1 MKVSNLS
8 AISIFTVVIALIFIG
23 IMAVNLVRQKEIQ
36 VKTIKT
42 TGTAQIGGSF
52 ELLNQDG
59 QIVTDKNFH
68 GKHLLMF
75 FGFTNCPDVCPMS
88 MNEIAMTLKL
98 LKDKSDR
105 IQAVFVSVDPE
116 RDTPNSL
123 SNFIGA
129 FDKRIMGL
137 TGTIQQITKITQA
150 YRVYFQKVTTKEKTV
165 QPETDINYQVDH
177 SAITY
182 LMSPSGEFIRH
193 FPYGTNS
200 EEMANDILSRL

>member
-1 MKVSNLS
+1 MKVFNPS
-8 AISIFTVVIALIFIG
+8 AISFVAVGIALIVIG
-23 IMAVNLVRQKEIQ
+23 IMTVNLVRQKEIQ

-52 ELLNQDG
+52 ELINHDG
-59 QIVTDKNFH
+59 QIVTDEDFH

-88 MNEIAMTLKL
+88 MNEISQTLKL
-98 LKDKSDR
+98 LKSKSDR

-116 RDTPNSL
+116 RDTPKSL

-129 FDKRIMGL
+129 FDKRITGL
-137 TGTIQQITKITQA
+137 TGTIQQIKEITNA
-150 YRVYFQKVTTKEKTV
+150 YRVYFQKVVTKNKRV
-165 QPETDINYQVDH
+165 QPETGINYQVDH

-182 LMSPSGEFIRH
+182 LMSPSGDFIRH

-200 EEMANDILSRL
+200 DEMAKDILSRL

>member
-1 MKVSNLS
+1 MKVFNPS
-8 AISIFTVVIALIFIG
+8 AISFVAVGIALIVIG
-23 IMAVNLVRQKEIQ
+23 IMTVNLVRQKEIQ

-52 ELLNQDG
+52 ELINHDG
-59 QIVTDKNFH
+59 QIVTDKDFH

-123 SNFIGA
+123 SKFIGA
-129 FDKRIMGL
+129 FDKRVTGL
-137 TGTIQQITKITQA
+137 TGTIQQIKEITKA
-150 YRVYFQKVTTKEKTV
+150 YRVYFQKVITEKNQV
-165 QPETDINYQVDH
+165 QPETGMNYQVDH
-177 SAITY
+177 SAIIY

>member
-1 MKVSNLS
+1 MNVSNPW
-8 AISIFTVVIALIFIG
+8 AISIVAAVIALIVIG
-23 IMAVNLVRQKEIQ
+23 TVATNLVSQKEIQ
-36 VKTIKT
+36 VRTIKS
-42 TGTAQIGGSF
+42 TGTAKIGGSF
-52 ELLNQDG
+52 ELLNHNG

-68 GKHLLMF
+68 GKYLLMF
-75 FGFTNCPDVCPMS
+75 FGFTNCSDVCPMS
-88 MNEIAMTLKL
+88 MNEIALTLKL
-98 LKDKSDR
+98 LKDKSDQ
-105 IQAVFVSVDPE
+105 IQAAFVTVDPE
-116 RDTPNSL
+116 RDTPKSL
-123 SNFIGA
+123 SKFIGA

-137 TGTIQQITKITQA
+137 TGTIQQITEITQA

-182 LMSPSGEFIRH
+182 LMSPLGEFIRH